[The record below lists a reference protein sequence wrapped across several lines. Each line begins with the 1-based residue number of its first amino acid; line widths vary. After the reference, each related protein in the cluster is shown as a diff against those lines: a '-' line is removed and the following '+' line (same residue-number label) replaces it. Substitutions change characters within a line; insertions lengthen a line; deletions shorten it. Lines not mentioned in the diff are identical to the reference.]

1 MPSHLGLNIAP
12 MNAVSVSERTRV
24 KRHPERAVYNRAE
37 IEAILDEGYICHVA
51 FIVDG
56 QPHLIPTAY
65 GRLGDQIYIHGSAA
79 SHMLR
84 SLAKGVDVCVT
95 VTLVDGFVLARSSFR
110 HSLNYRSVI
119 VYGNARLVTDPR
131 EKMEALRCFTNHLVP
146 GRWEQVRPPNEREM
160 LQTSVL
166 ALGLEEAVAKA
177 RTGPPMDAEED
188 ISAST
193 WAGVIPLVTRPG
205 QAVPDR
211 HVVAETPVVDPGE
224 WARFQGA

>member
-1 MPSHLGLNIAP
+1 MSAFS
-12 MNAVSVSERTRV
+12 VSEQTPVSERTRV
-24 KRHPERAVYNRAE
+24 KRHPERAVYNKSD
-37 IEAILDEGYICHVA
+37 IESILDEGYVCHVA
-51 FIVDG
+51 FVVDG

-65 GRLGDQIYIHGSAA
+65 GRSGDQIYIHGSAA

-84 SLAKGVDVCVT
+84 SLAQGVDVCVT
-95 VTLVDGFVLARSSFR
+95 VTLVDGFVLARSAFR
-110 HSLNYRSVI
+110 HSMNYRSV
-119 VYGNARLVTDPR
+119 VVFGRARLVTDAR

-146 GRWEQVRPPNEREM
+146 GRWEQVRPPSEREM

-166 ALGLEEAVAKA
+166 ALGLGEAVAKA

-205 QAVPDR
+205 PPIPDG
-211 HVVAETPVVDPGE
+211 HVVAETPVVE
-224 WARFQGA
+224 TSAWERFR